1 MPPSSTSSESSE
13 ELVPD
18 KPADA
23 DVAQNWYV
31 RQNVKVPQNEAKR
44 KNVKVPKNV
53 TESEVFFGDTPVY
66 ALEIPI
72 LEEDAECLR
81 QHPERSSIWMSRK
94 KAEKS
99 KDKRWS
105 QLSMEE
111 KQQFDYAQ
119 AKELSNVLG
128 SRALRGLTSQE
139 MESLDPKTVASMRWV
154 LTVKSDGSCKARLV
168 VLGFQMPGIENLQT
182 SSPTMA
188 RLSKNLLLTVV
199 ANRGFRLRA
208 GDITSAFLQT
218 EESLEH
224 LNMTVWAPAELAVLF
239 GADPAYPVMPLP
251 VSRAFY
257 GLVQAP
263 RCWFDDVRQLC
274 NDMDG
279 KSFWLIDAFSGYLMT
294 TLTS

>member
-1 MPPSSTSSESSE
+1 
-13 ELVPD
+13 
-18 KPADA
+18 
-23 DVAQNWYV
+23 
-31 RQNVKVPQNEAKR
+31 
-44 KNVKVPKNV
+44 
-53 TESEVFFGDTPVY
+53 
-66 ALEIPI
+66 
-72 LEEDAECLR
+72 
-81 QHPERSSIWMSRK
+81 
-94 KAEKS
+94 
-99 KDKRWS
+99 
-105 QLSMEE
+105 MEE

-119 AKELSNVLG
+119 AKELSNVLS

-168 VLGFQMPGIENLQT
+168 VLGVQIPGIENLQT

-208 GDITSAFLQT
+208 GDVTSAFLQT

-239 GADPAYPVMPLP
+239 GADPAYPVMPLR

-279 KSFWLIDAFSGYLMT
+279 KSFWLIDAFSAYLMT